1 MMIISIVSLILSLLI
16 QGIISNF
23 VGYTFMNLSFFYTV
37 YVLICLG
44 VILPYFDDKKKY
56 FILLVIFGLIIDI
69 AYTNTFILNV
79 FIFIVVY
86 FFNKMFYS
94 ILPYNLFTINI
105 SSVISIIIYHI
116 ISFLM
121 LLMLGY
127 DSYTIS
133 MLGISILH
141 SIIMTIIYASGLYL
155 IISFIYKK
163 FELKE
168 VR

>member
-1 MMIISIVSLILSLLI
+1 MMIISIISLILSLLI

-23 VGYTFMNLSFFYTV
+23 VGYTFMSLSLFYTV
-37 YVLICLG
+37 YVLVCLG

-56 FILLVIFGLIIDI
+56 FILLIIFGLIIDI

-86 FFNKMFYS
+86 FFNKIFYA

-105 SSVISIIIYHI
+105 SSVASIIIYHI

-127 DSYTIS
+127 DNYTIS

-141 SIIMTIIYASGLYL
+141 SIIMTVIYASSLYL
-155 IISFIYKK
+155 IINFIYKK